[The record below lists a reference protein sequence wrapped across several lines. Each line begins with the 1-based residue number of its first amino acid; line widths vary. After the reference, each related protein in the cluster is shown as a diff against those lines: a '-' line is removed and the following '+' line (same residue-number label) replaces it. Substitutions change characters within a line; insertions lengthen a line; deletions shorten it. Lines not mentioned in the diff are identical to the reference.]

1 MFLSKRRRQRRFA
14 ATNRYFG
21 PFFGHVSS
29 GQDYELGDVYKTYIG
44 YLIRREALEDRS
56 ASIIW
61 NRMEY
66 GIRI

>member
-1 MFLSKRRRQRRFA
+1 MFLSKRRRQPRFA

-21 PFFGHVSS
+21 PFGHVSS

-56 ASIIW
+56 ASLW

-66 GIRI
+66 VYE